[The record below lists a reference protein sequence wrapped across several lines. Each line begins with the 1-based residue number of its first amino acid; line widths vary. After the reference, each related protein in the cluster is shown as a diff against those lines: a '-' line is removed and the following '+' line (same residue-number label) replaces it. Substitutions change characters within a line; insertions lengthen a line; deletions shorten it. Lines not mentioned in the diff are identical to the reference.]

1 MSFNTGQ
8 QVELLYSLPA
18 SVTKN
23 TYTTIA
29 AYTGVAGTNT
39 VCSIPAG
46 WAMNEGVNPIG
57 RALQLKC
64 MGTIANTAAAT
75 FANAIN
81 ISNTIATSTNN
92 IPIHAAFTPTAA
104 VTANWVLEAWFT
116 ITAFTTSLMTIQA
129 NGQISYNTVATGGVV
144 STTVQQALWGGTFA
158 TTIDPRQTLYLELF
172 GTWSASSASNTTT
185 VNQMLLSGLN

>member
-29 AYTGVAGTNT
+29 AYTGIVGTNT

-57 RALQLKC
+57 RSLSLKAR
-64 MGTIANTAAAT
+64 GIIANTAAAT

-81 ISNTIATSTNN
+81 VNPTPGTSTNN
-92 IPIHAAFTPTAA
+92 ITINTAYTPTAA
-104 VTANWVLEAWFT
+104 VTAPFGVDAEIE
-116 ITAFTTSLMTIQA
+116 ITAFATSTMTLQINGEAWYHSVASGGAPSTTTQRVGFQGTITSL
-129 NGQISYNTVATGGVV
+129 
-144 STTVQQALWGGTFA
+144 
-158 TTIDPRQTLYLELF
+158 DPRVTQYVELF
-172 GTWSASSASNTTT
+172 GTWSVSNVANTTT
-185 VNQMLLSGLN
+185 VHQLLLYGLN